1 MKTIVLVLGI
11 LTFVLL
17 VTLRLYVI
25 WWNKQPYRPLS
36 EETKRH
42 SRIHKVIKKSFETC
56 FWLFI
61 ICLIGFGISWL
72 WTNADVRVFV
82 I

>member
-36 EETKRH
+36 EKTKRH

-56 FWLFI
+56 FWLFL

>member
-56 FWLFI
+56 FWLFF

>member
-36 EETKRH
+36 EDTKRH

>member
-56 FWLFI
+56 FWLFL
-61 ICLIGFGISWL
+61 ICLICFGISWL

>member
-42 SRIHKVIKKSFETC
+42 SHIHKVIKKSFETC
-56 FWLFI
+56 FWLFL